1 MPDDPRM
8 IYWDSCLFLH
18 YIEGT
23 PEWMPILDSL
33 IDEASKAGS
42 TLVIVTST
50 LSIVEVAYAKAEKSR
65 RVLDPAVVA
74 GMDALWADRS
84 AVQLVE
90 FDQVIARDARDL
102 MRRSIEIARKLTP
115 ADAIH
120 LATARVM
127 QVSECQTTDEAMKR
141 WNDLGFPV
149 KDPWTPSPRLG
160 I

>member
-1 MPDDPRM
+1 
-8 IYWDSCLFLH
+8 
-18 YIEGT
+18 
-23 PEWMPILDSL
+23 
-33 IDEASKAGS
+33 
-42 TLVIVTST
+42 
-50 LSIVEVAYAKAEKSR
+50 VEVAYAKAEKSR

-90 FDQVIARDARDL
+90 FDQVIARNARDL
-102 MRRSIEIARKLTP
+102 MRTSIEISRKLTP

-127 QVSECQTTDEAMKR
+127 QVAECQTTDEAMKR

-149 KDPWTPSPRLG
+149 QDPWTPSPRLG